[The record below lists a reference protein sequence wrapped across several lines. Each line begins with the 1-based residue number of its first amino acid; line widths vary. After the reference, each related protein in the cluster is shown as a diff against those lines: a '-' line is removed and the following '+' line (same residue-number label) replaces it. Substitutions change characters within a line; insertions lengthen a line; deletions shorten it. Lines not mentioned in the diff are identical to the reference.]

1 MISSFRPDP
10 LPVPGHLPPASS
22 DLSRQDTVHSSH
34 VFHRLTD
41 LLARNFFPLS
51 LGQWKCAQLGLIAGL
66 SVQVLPQMP
75 SHAVCLPYGSSH
87 AAQPQPGLSHA
98 PVWDGASVP
107 HHLIYTI
114 PSPRQPCSLL
124 LRALLSIWQH
134 LQLLPPLLAGQ
145 LCHPMCHYPASL
157 FLLTLCLQQGHS
169 LCCLCLAAA
178 RKMLLQ
184 GLPLAP
190 CLWGR
195 GEYEKG
201 KGSGRGRGKGN
212 RKGEKQGE
220 EQEGGRERQK
230 GEAGKGKR
238 GGPSLQEG
246 AEGSICSTSL
256 LIVAPRGPKSAG
268 VKGRDEPRSHSLFL
282 ASELWQQDVGVTL
295 WVQPAL

>member
-10 LPVPGHLPPASS
+10 LPVPGHSLPASS

-34 VFHRLTD
+34 VFHSLTD
-41 LLARNFFPLS
+41 HLARNFFPLS
-51 LGQWKCAQLGLIAGL
+51 LGQWKCAQLGLIARL

-87 AAQPQPGLSHA
+87 AAQPQPGLSHT

-107 HHLIYTI
+107 HHLIHTI

-145 LCHPMCHYPASL
+145 LCHQMCHSL
-157 FLLTLCLQQGHS
+157 WGHS

-178 RKMLLQ
+178 RNLLLQ

-195 GEYEKG
+195 GEHEKG
-201 KGSGRGRGKGN
+201 KGSGRGRGKRN

-230 GEAGKGKR
+230 GEGGKGKR
-238 GGPSLQEG
+238 GGPRLKEG

-256 LIVAPRGPKSAG
+256 LIVAPRGLKSAG

>member
-1 MISSFRPDP
+1 MEVCSAWADCGVECPGAAPD
-10 LPVPGHLPPASS
+10 
-22 DLSRQDTVHSSH
+22 
-34 VFHRLTD
+34 
-41 LLARNFFPLS
+41 
-51 LGQWKCAQLGLIAGL
+51 
-66 SVQVLPQMP
+66 
-75 SHAVCLPYGSSH
+75 
-87 AAQPQPGLSHA
+87 AQPCSVPALRLIPCSTAPARAQPRTRVGWSF
-98 PVWDGASVP
+98 SVP
-107 HHLIYTI
+107 HHLIHTI